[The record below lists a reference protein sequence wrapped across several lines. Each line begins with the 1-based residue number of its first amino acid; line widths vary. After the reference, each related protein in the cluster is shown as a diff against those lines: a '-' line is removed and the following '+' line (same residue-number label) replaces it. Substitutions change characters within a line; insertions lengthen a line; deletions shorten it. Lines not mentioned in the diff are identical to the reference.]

1 MRECLILTGFCL
13 LLAAMIGAQI
23 KLFPNRHP
31 KTDLLIDLLNLLGGG
46 R

>member
-1 MRECLILTGFCL
+1 MLTGFRL
-13 LLAAMIGAQI
+13 LLAAMIGSQI

-31 KTDLLIDLLNLLGGG
+31 KTDLMVDLHNLLGGD